1 MLASEE
7 VIQRRGV
14 SVISIQI
21 AGVVIDVVQ
30 TYIILNFICRLWKP
44 RYGVVLTNSLIIG
57 ISIFVWL
64 KQAYRIESILGDS
77 PIILISINIISLVAY
92 IYLLIE
98 SSLWKSIKRG
108 ILVSFFLLLSEI
120 CMVFLIRPLFSYDLF
135 VLQYREGTVLIKI
148 IYTLIVYFEML
159 TLESI
164 IYWKRNKKLNSILI
178 SYIIFVVCE
187 FAILMTLVNSMGREK
202 IKYLVVIS
210 SMYSFAI
217 ILSYFIMINVGEE
230 IIRQEKKK
238 NEIERSRLEKQYQYD
253 YYILAKEKAEQV
265 RDLRHDMRN
274 QLQTVQYLI
283 SSETEDEKNHAREM
297 LKNLEEK
304 VEKLMMEEE
313 QNYT

>member
-1 MLASEE
+1 M
-7 VIQRRGV
+7 I
-14 SVISIQI
+14 SVQI

-30 TYIILNFICRLWKP
+30 SYMILSFICRLWRP
-44 RYGVVLTNSLIIG
+44 RYGVGLTNFLIIG
-57 ISIFVWL
+57 MTIFIWL
-64 KQAYRIESILGDS
+64 KQAHRVESIIGDS
-77 PIILISINIISLVAY
+77 PIILTFINTAFVVVY
-92 IYLLIE
+92 VYLLVE
-98 SSLWKSIKRG
+98 GSLWQSIKRG
-108 ILVSFFLLLSEI
+108 VFISFFLLLSEI
-120 CMVFLIRPLFSYDLF
+120 CIILVIRPVLFFNFFDLQF
-135 VLQYREGTVLIKI
+135 REDMILLKI

-304 VEKLMMEEE
+304 VEKLMVEEE
-313 QNYT
+313 